1 MKDVEDNKYL
11 TEADIDRIAE
21 KAASRAIEKVYAEV
35 GKSFAKKFF
44 YVMGVIGIGIAMWL
58 AGNGNLPK

>member
-1 MKDVEDNKYL
+1 VNDKTQYL

-21 KAASRAIEKVYAEV
+21 KAADRALEKVYAEV
-35 GKSFAKKFF
+35 GKSFTRRFF

>member
-1 MKDVEDNKYL
+1 METNKYL

-21 KAASRAIEKVYAEV
+21 KAADRALEKVYAEV
-35 GKSFAKKFF
+35 GKSFAKRFF

>member
-1 MKDVEDNKYL
+1 MNDKTQYL
-11 TEADIDRIAE
+11 TETDIDRIAE
-21 KAASRAIEKVYAEV
+21 KAADRALEKVYAEV
-35 GKSFAKKFF
+35 GKSFTRRFF